1 MMFDLFWW
9 FVVEINTA
17 TIVELLNLIMSLCI
31 ILISVYA
38 SNKFTLRIFR
48 RGWFVVGISAVIML
62 MGSIFRSYYSH
73 MGVYEEWAWLG
84 RIFVFFHLLFLVI
97 GIYMLA
103 TTAVRMWGD

>member
-1 MMFDLFWW
+1 MFDLFWW

-17 TIVELLNLIMSLCI
+17 TIVELLNFIMSFCI

-48 RGWFVVGISAVIML
+48 RGWFVIMISGAVMVA
-62 MGSIFRSYYSH
+62 GSIFRSYYSH
-73 MGVYEEWAWLG
+73 IGLYEELAWLG
-84 RIFVFFHLLFLVI
+84 RIFILVHLFFLVI